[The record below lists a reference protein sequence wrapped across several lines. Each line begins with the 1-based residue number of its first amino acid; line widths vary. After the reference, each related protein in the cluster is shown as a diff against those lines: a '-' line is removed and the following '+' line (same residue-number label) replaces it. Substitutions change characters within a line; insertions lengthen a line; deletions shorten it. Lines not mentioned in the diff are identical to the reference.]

1 MVMVPLTLPLSL
13 AVITGLL
20 GFVVGAL
27 IQQDASYRNLQTTMA
42 SDPYIFQRRQQIY
55 EALRLVVQPRQSFYN
70 DSGEHGRDLRNEDN
84 DNPGGDHTSPPP
96 ELEDTDSVFANYV
109 KWFQSNMHT
118 VTMFFTFSLGVEPLP
133 EPEPA
138 HVATLM
144 KYGFPGLDDIH
155 VYRNF
160 VLSYDR
166 RNRIAHW
173 VCEHLESACLI
184 GTESTIVQKPAEYL
198 VDSSIPLIFRAN
210 QRDYRNTDWVGGHMA
225 SPHNYRCDP
234 LKYCE
239 TFIMPNIAPVSR
251 GLKSRVWTRLEA
263 YVRELAIKCGSVYV
277 YTGPLFMP
285 QRITFRNWAI
295 RHQVIGMNTVAV
307 PTHFFKVI
315 IAECK
320 EHEDLPY
327 MEGYVV
333 PNTEVE
339 NNLELSAFMS
349 NIRDIEHF
357 AGLKFYDGERRP
369 QLHHN
374 IQTVDSTL

>member
-1 MVMVPLTLPLSL
+1 MLPLTLPISL
-13 AVITGLL
+13 AVLTGLL
-20 GFVVGAL
+20 GFLAGAV
-27 IQQDASYRNLQTTMA
+27 IQQDSTYRNLQSSME
-42 SDPYIFQRRQQIY
+42 SDPYIFQSRQRIFQ
-55 EALRLVVQPRQSFYN
+55 ALRLVVHPLQATDN
-70 DSGEHGRDLRNEDN
+70 DSFDSIDYAAVERPEGEHPIRRLS
-84 DNPGGDHTSPPP
+84 GDS
-96 ELEDTDSVFANYV
+96 ESVFANYI
-109 KWFQSNMHT
+109 KWFQANMNT
-118 VTMFFTFSLGVEPLP
+118 VTMFFTFSSGNEPVA
-133 EPEPA
+133 EPEPT

-173 VCEHLESACLI
+173 VCEHLESECLSNPDSDTMPI
-184 GTESTIVQKPAEYL
+184 PTDYV
-198 VDSSIPLIFRAN
+198 VDSQIPVIFRAAH
-210 QRDYRNTDWVGGHMA
+210 RDYKNTDWVATQMA
-225 SPHNYRCDP
+225 SPLNYCCDEQ
-234 LKYCE
+234 KYVE
-239 TFIMPNIAPVSR
+239 TFIMPNIAPLNN
-251 GLKSRVWTRLEA
+251 GLKTRIWSRLED
-263 YVRELAIKCGSVYV
+263 YVRELAVKCGSVYV

-320 EHEDLPY
+320 DQEFLPY

-333 PNTEVE
+333 PNTEIE
-339 NNLELSAFMS
+339 NNVELSAFMS

-357 AGLKFYDGERRP
+357 AGLKFYDGELR
-369 QLHHN
+369 QELHHN
-374 IQTVDSTL
+374 VARNVKRNEKEH

>member
-1 MVMVPLTLPLSL
+1 
-13 AVITGLL
+13 
-20 GFVVGAL
+20 
-27 IQQDASYRNLQTTMA
+27 
-42 SDPYIFQRRQQIY
+42 
-55 EALRLVVQPRQSFYN
+55 
-70 DSGEHGRDLRNEDN
+70 
-84 DNPGGDHTSPPP
+84 
-96 ELEDTDSVFANYV
+96 
-109 KWFQSNMHT
+109 
-118 VTMFFTFSLGVEPLP
+118 MFFTFSLGSETVS
-133 EPEPA
+133 EPEPL
-138 HVATLM
+138 HVASLM

-173 VCEHLESACLI
+173 VCEHIEREDVSQYALDC
-184 GTESTIVQKPAEYL
+184 TKIVQAEYL
-198 VDSSIPLIFRAN
+198 VDSQIPLIFRAS
-210 QRDYRNTDWVGGHMA
+210 QRDYKNTDWVGGHMA
-225 SPHNYRCDP
+225 SPQNYCSDQ
-234 LKYCE
+234 LKYLE
-239 TFIMPNIAPVSR
+239 TFIMPNIAPVCK
-251 GLKSRVWTRLEA
+251 GLQSNIWTRLEA

-320 EHEDLPY
+320 DNEYLPY

-339 NNLELSAFMS
+339 DNLDLSAFMS

-374 IQTVDSTL
+374 DATARQAE

>member
-1 MVMVPLTLPLSL
+1 MLPLTLPLSL
-13 AVITGLL
+13 AVLTGLL
-20 GFVVGAL
+20 GFFAGAV
-27 IQQDASYRNLQTTMA
+27 IQQDSSYRNLQSTMEN
-42 SDPYIFQRRQQIY
+42 DPYIYQSRQRIY
-55 EALRLVVQPRQSFYN
+55 QALRLVVQPLQAVDN
-70 DSGEHGRDLRNEDN
+70 DSIDSFD
-84 DNPGGDHTSPPP
+84 DTPPDWPSGDYSIQRRSVDSA
-96 ELEDTDSVFANYV
+96 LADSVFANYI
-109 KWFQSNMHT
+109 KWFQLNINT
-118 VTMFFTFSLGVEPLP
+118 VTMFFTFSLGNEPVA
-133 EPEPA
+133 EPEPT

-173 VCEHLESACLI
+173 VCEHLESECLNSPDSDNMEI
-184 GTESTIVQKPAEYL
+184 PTDYL
-198 VDSSIPLIFRAN
+198 IDSQIPIIFRAAY
-210 QRDYRNTDWVGGHMA
+210 RDYKNTDWVAGHLA
-225 SPHNYRCDP
+225 SPENYCYDEQ
-234 LKYCE
+234 KYIE
-239 TFIMPNIAPVSR
+239 TFIMPNIAPVSQ
-251 GLKSRVWTRLEA
+251 GLKSRVWSRLED
-263 YVRELAIKCGSVYV
+263 YVRELAVKCGSVYV

-320 EHEDLPY
+320 GQEYLPY

-333 PNTEVE
+333 PNTEIE
-339 NNLELSAFMS
+339 GNLELSAFMS

-357 AGLKFYDGERRP
+357 AGLKFYDGQLRQ

-374 IQTVDSTL
+374 VQRHDKRDEIS